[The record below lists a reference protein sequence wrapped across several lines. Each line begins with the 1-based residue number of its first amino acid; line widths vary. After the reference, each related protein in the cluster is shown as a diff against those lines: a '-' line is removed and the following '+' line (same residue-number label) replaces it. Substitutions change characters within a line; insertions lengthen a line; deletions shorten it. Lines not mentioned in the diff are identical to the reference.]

1 MIEIF
6 HFSWVKTFAEFY
18 YVFFDILQCNY
29 KNKIGPKLCN
39 FNFFQSK
46 NPDFDGVISQNEK
59 SVLSVQ
65 PQITPHVLSCV
76 ARSVWT
82 RTSV

>member
-1 MIEIF
+1 MKQYCFMIEIF

-39 FNFFQSK
+39 FSLCNFNFFSK
-46 NPDFDGVISQNEK
+46 QE
-59 SVLSVQ
+59 
-65 PQITPHVLSCV
+65 SCF
-76 ARSVWT
+76 
-82 RTSV
+82 